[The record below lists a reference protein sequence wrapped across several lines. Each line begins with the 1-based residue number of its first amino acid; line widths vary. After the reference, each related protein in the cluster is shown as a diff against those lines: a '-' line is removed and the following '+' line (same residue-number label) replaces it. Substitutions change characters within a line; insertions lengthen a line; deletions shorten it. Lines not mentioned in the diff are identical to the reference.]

1 MSRDSLWQ
9 QLEDTL
15 KTKIDE
21 FDGVAGVSLKSFSSG
36 NNISINGV
44 EIFPT
49 ASTIKI
55 HILAKLF
62 HLEETGEIDLSE
74 RIRFTQDKYG
84 AGSGVIHFL
93 ENDPEFTILDI
104 AILMMLASDNTA
116 TNTCIDVAGIE
127 EINDLIQDLGLP
139 ETKLQRKMM
148 DPEAINRG
156 DENISTPNELIMM
169 MDHLHN
175 GKPSPRVS
183 SQVLRIMSKPKSA
196 YLNKAIGSEL
206 TVANK
211 PGGMDKVRG
220 DTGIVYLPNNPYSV
234 SIMSKFSM
242 TDSLTQEGF
251 IIDLARTIHAYMA
264 IIEDT
269 NEYGLGLPSTLPL

>member
-1 MSRDSLWQ
+1 MSKGSLWQ
-9 QLEDTL
+9 QLENTL

-36 NNISINGV
+36 KHISINGD

-62 HLEETGEIDLSE
+62 YLEEKGEIDLSE

-84 AGSGVIHFL
+84 GGSGVIHFL
-93 ENDPEFTILDI
+93 ENDPEFTVLDV

-116 TNTCIDVAGIE
+116 TNMCIDIAGIE
-127 EINDLIQDLGLP
+127 SINDLIQDMGLP
-139 ETKLQRKMM
+139 ETKLRRKMM
-148 DPEAINRG
+148 DSEAIDRG
-156 DENISTPNELIMM
+156 DENVSTPNELVMM
-169 MDHLHN
+169 MNQLHN
-175 GKPSPRVS
+175 GKPTSKVS

-196 YLNKAIGSEL
+196 YLNKAIGSEV

-211 PGGMDKVRG
+211 PVGIDKVRG
-220 DTGIVYLPNNPYSV
+220 DTGIVYLPNNPYTV

-242 TDSLTQEGF
+242 VDSLSQEGF
-251 IIDLARTIHAYMA
+251 IIDLARTIHRYMA

-269 NEYGLGLPSTLPL
+269 NEYGLGLPRTLPL

>member
-1 MSRDSLWQ
+1 MSTDSLWQ
-9 QLEDTL
+9 QLENTL
-15 KTKIDE
+15 RSKIDE
-21 FDGVAGVSLKSFSSG
+21 FNGVAGVSLKSFSTG
-36 NNISINGV
+36 NIISINGD

-62 HLEETGEIDLSE
+62 YLEETGEINLSE
-74 RIRFTQDKYG
+74 RIRFTQDKHG

-93 ENDPEFTILDI
+93 ENDPEFTILDV

-116 TNTCIDVAGIE
+116 TNTCIDIAGIE
-127 EINDLIQDLGLP
+127 GINDLIQDMGLP
-139 ETKLQRKMM
+139 ETKLRRKMM

-175 GKPSPRVS
+175 GKPTPWVS

-220 DTGIVYLPNNPYSV
+220 DTGIVYLPNNPYTV

-242 TDSLTQEGF
+242 ADSLSQEGF
-251 IIDLARTIHAYMA
+251 IIDLARTIHTYMA

-269 NEYGLGLPSTLPL
+269 NEYGLGLPRTLPL

>member
-9 QLEDTL
+9 QLEHTL
-15 KTKIDE
+15 RTKIDA
-21 FDGVAGVSLKSFSSG
+21 FNGVAGVSVKSFNSG
-36 NNISINGV
+36 NSISINGD

-62 HLEETGEIDLSE
+62 HLEEQGEIDLSK
-74 RIRFTQDKYG
+74 RIRFTRDKYG
-84 AGSGVIHFL
+84 SGSGIIHFL
-93 ENDPEFTILDI
+93 ENDPEFTILDV

-116 TNTCIDVAGIE
+116 TNTCIDIAGIE
-127 EINDLIQDLGLP
+127 GINDLIRDMGLS
-139 ETKLQRKMM
+139 ETKLRRKMM
-148 DPEAINRG
+148 DPDAINRG
-156 DENISTPNELIMM
+156 DENISTPNELVLM

-175 GKPSPRVS
+175 EKPSPRVA

-196 YLNKAIGSEL
+196 YLNKAIGPEL

-220 DTGIVYLPNNPYSV
+220 DTGIIYLPNTPYVV

-242 TDSLTQEGF
+242 VNSLSQEGF
-251 IIDLARTIHAYMA
+251 IIDLAQTVHAYMST
-264 IIEDT
+264 IEDT
-269 NEYGLGLPSTLPL
+269 NEYGLGLPKTLPL